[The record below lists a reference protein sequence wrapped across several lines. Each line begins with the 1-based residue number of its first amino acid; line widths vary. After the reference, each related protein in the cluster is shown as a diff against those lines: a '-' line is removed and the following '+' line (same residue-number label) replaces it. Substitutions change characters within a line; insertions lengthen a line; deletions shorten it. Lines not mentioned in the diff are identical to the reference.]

1 MAAHV
6 HLVPEVH
13 HSGKHPPV
21 IFFFLS
27 LLAGIALKFI
37 SKRLISPVPYTTYL
51 LLVGIV
57 SRYDTMIDNGAISSE
72 GKKNDGAV
80 LKAKNVRNLVER
92 DDRDAARA
100 RRARINEMALACRG
114 GPVGVPHGEVEARPP
129 VGRRFKLFG
138 REIPTWTG
146 WVLIAVVVACSV
158 VLYLEFNGP
167 TEPTCNAP
175 LVPFDN
181 VLTELNLIYTPETC
195 DFVCNKKYFYFKND
209 KFTVGDLA
217 SDDFE
222 LEVATRQ
229 TRTRLAN
236 SWTPLKNCDVTKSPL
251 TFELFGGSKAAT
263 YVGQLNSGI
272 PDGNGTATFTDGSI
286 YVGQWTNDGLNGIAK
301 INFKHT
307 HGPAYIYVG
316 EVANGVPRGKGLMTK
331 YDQTWNVTCEDMPGG
346 HHFCDPPSPG

>member
-13 HSGKHPPV
+13 HSGKQPPV

-57 SRYDTMIDNGAISSE
+57 SRYDTMIDNGGISTE
-72 GKKNDGAV
+72 EKTNDDAV

-114 GPVGVPHGEVEARPP
+114 GPVGVPYGEVEARPP

-167 TEPTCNAP
+167 TEPTCETP
-175 LVPFDN
+175 GVPSGD
-181 VLTELNLIYTPETC
+181 VLDDLNLIYTPETC
-195 DFVCNKKYFYFKND
+195 DFECKAHHEYFKNGN
-209 KFTVGDLA
+209 FTEADLA
-217 SDDFE
+217 QDDFA

-229 TRTRLAN
+229 TR
-236 SWTPLKNCDVTKSPL
+236 PLKKCDVTKKSM
-251 TFELFGGSKAAT
+251 TFTSGLKAM
-263 YVGQLNSGI
+263 YVGQLNTGGEPHGSG
-272 PDGNGTATFTDGSI
+272 T
-286 YVGQWTNDGLNGIAK
+286 
-301 INFKHT
+301 
-307 HGPAYIYVG
+307 
-316 EVANGVPRGKGLMTK
+316 
-331 YDQTWNVTCEDMPGG
+331 
-346 HHFCDPPSPG
+346 

>member
-13 HSGKHPPV
+13 HSGKQPPV

-57 SRYDTMIDNGAISSE
+57 SRYDTMIDNGGISTE
-72 GKKNDGAV
+72 EKTNDDAV

-114 GPVGVPHGEVEARPP
+114 GPVGVPYGEVEARPP

-146 WVLIAVVVACSV
+146 WVLIAVVVVGSV
-158 VLYLEFNGP
+158 ILYLKFG
-167 TEPTCNAP
+167 EPTCNTP
-175 LVPFDN
+175 LVPFEN
-181 VLTELNLIYTPETC
+181 VLKKFNLIYTPETC
-195 DFVCNKKYFYFKND
+195 DFKCNSSSHEYFYFKND
-209 KFTVGDLA
+209 TFTVADLA
-217 SDDFE
+217 RDDFE

-236 SWTPLKNCDVTKSPL
+236 SWSPLKNCDVTKSPL
-251 TFELFGGSKAAT
+251 TRFFGGLEAI
-263 YVGQLNSGI
+263 YVGQLNSGK
-272 PDGNGTATFTDGSI
+272 PDGNGT
-286 YVGQWTNDGLNGIAK
+286 
-301 INFKHT
+301 
-307 HGPAYIYVG
+307 
-316 EVANGVPRGKGLMTK
+316 
-331 YDQTWNVTCEDMPGG
+331 
-346 HHFCDPPSPG
+346 